1 MKKMYIGNSDLP
13 MFIKNKIYDV
23 ISVEHE
29 WYKIEDGT
37 GEANLYPPHLFVD
50 FENEK
55 AWYKENDNL
64 DALSINKFRNL
75 DQETREL
82 LIKEEEEKLLKNH
95 MVYEK

>member
-1 MKKMYIGNSDLP
+1 MYIGKSDPL
-13 MFIKNKIYDV
+13 MFLKNKLYEV
-23 ISVEHE
+23 ISIERG
-29 WYKIEDGT
+29 WYRIVDET
-37 GEANLYPPHLFVD
+37 GEDNLYPPHLFVD